1 MSSLSQMNK
10 KSRHPFKKLEK
21 YSSKSGGI
29 KILILTCRQ
38 QIFDEIMIS
47 QKKKKY
53 IYIYIYT
60 YIAR

>member
-47 QKKKKY
+47 QKK
-53 IYIYIYT
+53 IYIYIYVH
-60 YIAR
+60 IQLDN

>member
-1 MSSLSQMNK
+1 MNK

-47 QKKKKY
+47 QKKKY
-53 IYIYIYT
+53 IYIYVHI
-60 YIAR
+60 

>member
-1 MSSLSQMNK
+1 MNK

-47 QKKKKY
+47 QKK